1 MTYATIQ
8 QTIPLVSTSE
18 PYISTGTDEAEA
30 KHWAEVMNQPV
41 LMDDQDYANDLE
53 EMGLR

>member
-8 QTIPLVSTSE
+8 QTIPSVSISE

-30 KHWAEVMNQPV
+30 KHWQALMNQPV
-41 LMDDQDYANDLE
+41 EDEDYTQDLE
-53 EMGLR
+53 EMGLK